1 MDNEPLAER
10 LRPGILDEFV
20 GQEHLTGKSG
30 PLRSAIEKKHLFSF
44 ILWGPPG
51 TGKTTLARIYAGSLG
66 AEFHQLSA
74 VSAGKEDVKKVI
86 SLSLNL
92 RQRRVLFLDEI
103 HRFNKAQQDYL
114 LPYVENGAITFIGA
128 TTENPSF
135 EVISPLLSRCRV
147 FTLKE
152 LETEDLK
159 KIGERVRN
167 SGIKIGEKEMEW
179 AANFANGDARQ
190 FIGLLESTAK
200 LYKNVSIENF
210 KLTLQTKALRY
221 DKGGEEHFNT
231 ISAFIKTMRAGDT
244 DAALYYLARM
254 VDAGEDPLFIARR
267 MVVFASEDVAS
278 PTALVVADAVF
289 RACETVGLPECQ
301 ENLAAGTVY
310 LAQTKKDRRAYEA
323 YMKALSD
330 VRQYGNLPVP
340 LSIRNPVTKLMK
352 SAGYG
357 KGYEMYTKDSL
368 LPEKLKGKK
377 YYK

>member
-1 MDNEPLAER
+1 MKTTKKAPLADR
-10 LRPGILDEFV
+10 IRPRNLKEFV
-20 GQEHLTGKSG
+20 GQEHLVG
-30 PLRSAIEKKHLFSF
+30 PNKILQRLGENKELVSL

-51 TGKTTLARIYAGSLG
+51 VGKTTLASIIAQSVD
-66 AEFHQLSA
+66 AHFVSFSA
-74 VSAGKEDVKKVI
+74 VLSGVKDIREVI
-86 SLSLNL
+86 EEAREQLKYYNKKTI
-92 RQRRVLFLDEI
+92 LFVDEI

-278 PTALVVADAVF
+278 PTALVLRSTRNSPIPPTASS
-289 RACETVGLPECQ
+289 RAARSWT
-301 ENLAAGTVY
+301 T
-310 LAQTKKDRRAYEA
+310 
-323 YMKALSD
+323 
-330 VRQYGNLPVP
+330 
-340 LSIRNPVTKLMK
+340 
-352 SAGYG
+352 
-357 KGYEMYTKDSL
+357 
-368 LPEKLKGKK
+368 
-377 YYK
+377 